1 MKNSYLFIFI
11 CCFLGVFG
19 KLQAQKITPKK
30 QPLQLILQSIE
41 QEYQLSFSYADT
53 TIAQKVLIPPIKN
66 ISKARLIA
74 YLEAET
80 QLIFEAI
87 SENSYAVRPIAF
99 SDITKTQYLDEVLIN
114 NYLTEGLSIQTNGTA
129 HIQLKSFGI
138 LPGLIEPDIL
148 QTIQALPG
156 ITSIDERVSN
166 LNIRG
171 GTNDQN
177 LILWNGIKMYQ
188 SGHFFGLISAFNPS
202 LIDRVLISKNGSSA
216 QFGDGVS
223 GIIDMYNSNTISKD
237 LEVGIGANMLATD
250 AFAVIPISEK
260 IGLQFAGRRSLTDV
274 FNTPTYKQYF
284 KRIFQD
290 SNLSNPTETV
300 ITNSE
305 EFYFYDVSAKLIY
318 DISENDKLEIS
329 FLNIDNDLDYKETA
343 TVNNSHTI
351 SNSQLTQGS
360 LAVNSRYTRNWTSKL
375 QTSFQAYFSTYDLY
389 AEHMDLSNNQELIQ
403 ENNVKDGSL
412 KAQLLF
418 NVDEQLNY
426 EGGYQYSEV
435 GISNLEDVTNPNFR
449 RYIKEVLRT
458 HGFYNELSY
467 KSKSGNTRARFG
479 FRANYIEKFSDFYFE
494 PRLSFNQIIAKNF
507 RVEVLAEL
515 KSQTTSQIIDLQND
529 FLGIEKKRWIL
540 ANNNDIPVIK
550 SQQISTG
557 IHYNKNQLVI
567 SLEAYLKQVDGI
579 TSRSQGFQNQFQYT
593 NSIGE
598 YTITGL
604 DFLINTQFE
613 NFSTWLSYSYSKN
626 NYTFLDLF
634 GGNKFPNNV
643 DIKHQLNIS
652 GTYTLNRLKL
662 AMGMNWHSGR
672 PNTILN
678 NTQTEANGVLIYE
691 APNAENLPD
700 YWRTDVSAIYD
711 FKLSKDTKAQVGAS
725 IWNIFDTEN
734 IVNSYYI
741 MDSNNHAIQVE
752 NVALGLT
759 PNLSFRVSF

>member
-87 SENSYAVRPIAF
+87 SENSYAIRPIAF

-202 LIDRVLISKNGSSA
+202 LIDHVLISKNGSSA

-237 LEVGIGANMLATD
+237 VEVGIGANMLATD

-360 LAVNSRYTRNWTSKL
+360 LAFNSRYTRNWTSKL

-449 RYIKEVLRT
+449 RYRKEVLRT

-598 YTITGL
+598 YTVTGL
-604 DFLINTQFE
+604 DFLINKQFE

-652 GTYTLNRLKL
+652 GTYTLHRLKL